1 MVTAISTGRAV
12 TAMAVGRT
20 EVVAVEVAVEAEEV
34 VMEEAVVAMI
44 SAEVAVEV
52 AAEAEEA
59 DVEEAVVAMVSAE
72 EVVAVAVVAEEAVEV
87 VVDEAVVA
95 MLSPRHA
102 GIRFETRDLLLN
114 VSRKGL
120 SNQSCCAF

>member
-1 MVTAISTGRAV
+1 
-12 TAMAVGRT
+12 MAVGRT
-20 EVVAVEVAVEAEEV
+20 EVVAVEVVAEAEEV
-34 VMEEAVVAMI
+34 DVEEAVVVMV

-72 EVVAVAVVAEEAVEV
+72 VVAVAVVAEEAVEV

-95 MLSPRHA
+95 MISPRHA
-102 GIRFETRDLLLN
+102 GISFETRDLLLN
-114 VSRKGL
+114 GSWKGL
-120 SNQSCCAF
+120 SNQSRCAPLTLIRKLYNIF